1 MGNKLRSA
9 GREVSGAKNLLCHT
23 WKLTIMATL
32 LFYGCGQQQVDYPK
46 RQMPQGLLED
56 TTQLAAGHQLF
67 RDKCASC
74 HGKPSEGRS
83 SRAAFFQPPAPDFS
97 AQHYREADP
106 AYLFWRI
113 ELGKTVEPYL
123 SSGSVMPAWRGLTDQ
138 EIWQLVA
145 YLKTRVE

>member
-1 MGNKLRSA
+1 
-9 GREVSGAKNLLCHT
+9 
-23 WKLTIMATL
+23 
-32 LFYGCGQQQVDYPK
+32 
-46 RQMPQGLLED
+46 MPQGLMED
-56 TTQLAAGHQLF
+56 SAQRAAGHALF

-83 SRAAFFQPPAPDFS
+83 SRAAFFQPPAPDFT
-97 AQHYREADP
+97 EAHFRGSSP

-113 ELGKTVEPYL
+113 EVGKTVEPYL

-145 YLKTRVE
+145 YLKTRSE